1 MILEDIV
8 REWPYFRFHCLIK
21 VKQDE
26 AFNSLRS
33 RIDPKSMLLQFDF
46 LENAEIT
53 EQDEV
58 QTAHW
63 WHLQVTL
70 FTAVAWV
77 AGEKNCFAIIS
88 DYSDHDKN
96 ATVTFLLIILRK
108 LLDKYPDVNHLD
120 LFSDGASQHFKQCY
134 TLNAVTMLTS
144 LLGMQRNKLSI
155 NYGFSAT
162 SHGKGPCDGTGG
174 TVK

>member
-1 MILEDIV
+1 MFIQLVQSSLETLKARYVNYILWEKEVCNDRKQWLKKLEKETSVHLILEDIV
-8 REWPYFRFHCLIK
+8 RDWPYFRFHHLIK

-26 AFNSLRS
+26 AFNSLHT

-46 LENAEIT
+46 SENAEIT

-88 DYSDHDKN
+88 DYC
-96 ATVTFLLIILRK
+96 VTII
-108 LLDKYPDVNHLD
+108 
-120 LFSDGASQHFKQCY
+120 
-134 TLNAVTMLTS
+134 
-144 LLGMQRNKLSI
+144 I
-155 NYGFSAT
+155 W
-162 SHGKGPCDGTGG
+162 
-174 TVK
+174 